1 MVSYVKICGIDH
13 LEDALTAIHYGAD
26 ALGFVITESR
36 DSSTRRRKY
45 QKIVT
50 QTPSHIDTYL
60 VTTFTDYDIL
70 SSLINEVGFS
80 AVQLNVD
87 ARKGSGQIEDISIE
101 DIQKLRENF
110 PDLKIVKGIV
120 TNYEVENGVSP
131 IEYGRKFLPY
141 VDNVL
146 LDAVSVDDSGRLL
159 FMETEGFQTLLSAAH
174 GGLGVTLDWDD
185 CKRFVDQYGSDAN
198 NSRQVILAGGLN
210 RHNVQEAATKTRVM
224 GVDVQSGVGK
234 WRKDYLLLEDF
245 LRNAKGGEIQKR
257 VTTGMTFKD
266 LAETLPVLPRQH
278 LFREREEYLSS
289 ISDPQIRERAT
300 HFSYRTDAVGR
311 SRISE
316 EEWGKAAFKLGD
328 LADLVERNTARHA
341 GDVVF
346 RSNNYFLG
354 HTLFG
359 IFGEEAKKEGEKVAS
374 EIALR
379 FKENEGLVARLAS
392 KGDVSGDIDLQ
403 IPIFSV
409 LDHQKQYA
417 LILMK
422 NVYTVMRKTDKA
434 GGKPDEVI
442 SKEDFNNLF
451 QLCQDT
457 VSAVYR
463 FILTGEVILIDYK
476 SDLVEKLTNKLEF
489 HDWRDS
495 WREMDDP
502 TKILIYTVNA
512 MQNIDKKVDLIVNPF
527 SGGMELGYAFRGI
540 TAALGRDVVRDVL
553 LLKFS
558 MHGDDD
564 DLVDYPKEQWFEQL
578 VSGGIPRLIR
588 DEAREKLL
596 VNYGLIIDDNTTSKQ
611 TLAQIREA
619 VTSKGENQ
627 GRYGIC
633 AVEIGRENKKEF
645 DETILIDLEFE
656 AIGDRM
662 SEGHKMDVAA
672 ETIKI

>member
-1 MVSYVKICGIDH
+1 M
-13 LEDALTAIHYGAD
+13 
-26 ALGFVITESR
+26 ITESR
-36 DSSTRRRKY
+36 DNPIRREKY

-60 VTTFTDYDIL
+60 VTTFTDYGTL
-70 SSLINEVGFS
+70 SSLISEIGFS

-120 TNYEVENGVSP
+120 INYEVEKGVSP
-131 IEYGRKFLPY
+131 IEYGERFLPY

-174 GGLGVTLDWDD
+174 GGTGITLDWDD
-185 CKRFVDQYGSDAN
+185 CRRFVDQYGFDAN

-210 RHNVQEAATKTRVM
+210 RHNVQEAAAKTGVM

-245 LRNAKGGEIQKR
+245 LKNAKSREAQRR

-266 LAETLPVLPRQH
+266 LAENLPVLPRQH

-289 ISDPQIRERAT
+289 ISDLETFRRALY
-300 HFSYRTDAVGR
+300 FSQRTDAVGR
-311 SRISE
+311 PRINE
-316 EEWGKAAFKLGD
+316 EEWGRVASKLGD
-328 LADLVERNTARHA
+328 LADIVERNTARHA

-374 EIALR
+374 EIDLR
-379 FKENEGLVARLAS
+379 FKENEGLIAKLAS
-392 KGDVSGDIDLQ
+392 KGEISRDINLQ

-417 LILMK
+417 LLLMK
-422 NVYTVMRKTDKA
+422 NVYRA
-434 GGKPDEVI
+434 LLREEEVV
-442 SKEDFNNLF
+442 SRSEFNELF
-451 QLCQDT
+451 ELCQET
-457 VSAVYR
+457 VFASYKY
-463 FILTGEVILIDYK
+463 ILTGEIVQ
-476 SDLVEKLTNKLEF
+476 SDERSGFVEGICEKVNLY
-489 HDWRDS
+489 DWKDF

-502 TKILIYTVNA
+502 SKILLYTINA
-512 MQNIDKKVDLIVNPF
+512 SSEIKRNADLVVNPF
-527 SGGMELGYAFRGI
+527 SGGMELGYAFKAI
-540 TAALGRDVVRDVL
+540 MSVLGKDVVNDIL

-564 DLVDYPKEQWFEQL
+564 NLERYSFSERF
-578 VSGGIPRLIR
+578 
-588 DEAREKLL
+588 EKL
-596 VNYGLIIDDNTTSKQ
+596 VEIGFPKMIRRKAKGKFTMRKGLILDDNTTSKR
-611 TLAQIREA
+611 TLLQIRD
-619 VTSKGENQ
+619 
-627 GRYGIC
+627 GITRDRGNLVNYEIG
-633 AVEIGRENKKEF
+633 AIEIGRYDSDNF
-645 DETILIDLEFE
+645 DRTIFTDLKFE

-662 SEGHKMDVAA
+662 SENHKIRLV
-672 ETIKI
+672 EELIKI

>member
-1 MVSYVKICGIDH
+1 M
-13 LEDALTAIHYGAD
+13 
-26 ALGFVITESR
+26 ITESR
-36 DSSTRRRKY
+36 DNPIRREKY

-60 VTTFTDYDIL
+60 VTTFTDYGTL
-70 SSLINEVGFS
+70 SSLISEIGFS

-120 TNYEVENGVSP
+120 INYEVEKGVSP
-131 IEYGRKFLPY
+131 IEYGERFLPY

-174 GGLGVTLDWDD
+174 GGTGITLDWDD
-185 CKRFVDQYGSDAN
+185 CRRFVDQYGFDAN

-210 RHNVQEAATKTRVM
+210 RHNVQEAAAKTGVM

-245 LRNAKGGEIQKR
+245 LKNAKSREAQRR

-266 LAETLPVLPRQH
+266 LAENLPVLPRQH

-289 ISDPQIRERAT
+289 ISDLETFRRALY
-300 HFSYRTDAVGR
+300 FSQRTDAVGR
-311 SRISE
+311 PRINE
-316 EEWGKAAFKLGD
+316 EEWGRVASKLGD
-328 LADLVERNTARHA
+328 LADIVERNTARHA

-374 EIALR
+374 EIDLR
-379 FKENEGLVARLAS
+379 FKENEGLIAKLAS
-392 KGDVSGDIDLQ
+392 KGEISRDINLQ

-417 LILMK
+417 LLLMK
-422 NVYTVMRKTDKA
+422 NVYTAMRKADKA
-434 GGKPDEVI
+434 GKRPDEVI
-442 SKEDFNNLF
+442 SREDFDTLF

-457 VSAVYR
+457 VSVAYR
-463 FILTGEVILIDYK
+463 FILTGEVIPIDYK
-476 SDLVEKLTNKLEF
+476 SDFVEKLTNKLEF
-489 HDWRDS
+489 SDWKDS

-502 TKILIYTVNA
+502 AKILLYTINA
-512 MQNIDKKVDLIVNPF
+512 MQNLEREVDLIVNPF

-540 TAALGRDVVRDVL
+540 TAALGKDVVRDVL

-558 MHGDDD
+558 MHGDGD
-564 DLVDYPKEQWFEQL
+564 DLVDYPKEQWFEKL

-588 DEAREKLL
+588 DEARGKLL
-596 VNYGLIIDDNTTSKQ
+596 VNHGLIIDDNTTSKS

-619 VTSKGENQ
+619 VTSKGINQ

-633 AVEIGRENKKEF
+633 AIEIGRLDKVNF
-645 DETILIDLEFE
+645 DETILTDLEFE

-662 SEGHKMDVAA
+662 SEKHKTGLVA
-672 ETIKI
+672 ESLKI